1 MERKH
6 EAVIWLTGCS
16 RRALCQ
22 LTLWVNLAVRF
33 KIGVQAVSLMGM
45 DGNSK
50 TLYRKSKMATP
61 D

>member
-1 MERKH
+1 M
-6 EAVIWLTGCS
+6 IWLTGCS